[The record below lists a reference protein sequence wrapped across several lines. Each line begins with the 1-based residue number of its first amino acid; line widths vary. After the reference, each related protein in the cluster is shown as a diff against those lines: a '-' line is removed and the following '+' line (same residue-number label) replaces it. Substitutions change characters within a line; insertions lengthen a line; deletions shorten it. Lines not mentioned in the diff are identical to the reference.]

1 LFAFILFL
9 KQNIYLCDCF
19 IMISRKII
27 HIDMDAFFA
36 SIEQRD
42 NPELRGKPVAVGGSE
57 LRGVVAA
64 ASYEARKFGVR
75 SAMPSVTAKRLCP
88 DLIFTR
94 GRFDAYRAVS
104 NQIRTIFL
112 EYTDLVEPLS
122 LDEAYLDVTNNH
134 KNIASATMIAQ
145 EIRQKIFETTQLT
158 ASAGVSFNKFIAK
171 VASDVNKPNGITV
184 IRPHEAEAFLNKLPI
199 EKFYG
204 IGKVTAKKM
213 KNMGVH
219 SGEDLKKVSKIDLQ
233 RKFGKAG
240 AWYFHIVRGEDDR
253 AVNPHRIRKSIGS
266 EETFSIDLDNLEDM
280 KAALIPLAEDI
291 LKYATKS
298 ENFGKTLTLKLKT
311 PDFQTFTRSKT
322 VSKELKKIDEILIL
336 ANELLVSGLEVTEGK
351 VRLLGLSFS
360 HLTKQEV
367 QTNGNSGVQLE
378 LDF

>member
-1 LFAFILFL
+1 
-9 KQNIYLCDCF
+9 
-19 IMISRKII
+19 
-27 HIDMDAFFA
+27 
-36 SIEQRD
+36 
-42 NPELRGKPVAVGGSE
+42 
-57 LRGVVAA
+57 VAA

-336 ANELLVSGLEVTEGK
+336 ANELLVSGLEVTGGK